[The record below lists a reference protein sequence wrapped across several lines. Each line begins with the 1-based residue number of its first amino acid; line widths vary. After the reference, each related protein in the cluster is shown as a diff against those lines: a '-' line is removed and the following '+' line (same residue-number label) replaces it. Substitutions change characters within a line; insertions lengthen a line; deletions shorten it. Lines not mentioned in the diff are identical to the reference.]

1 MCAPMPPTTTIIR
14 IGEKTMRL
22 PRNDGKRPRRE
33 PSRRPARQPRPI
45 SLDSRRSTSFHFA
58 ISYEIAVP
66 RSGVN
71 GPQHQLLKVS
81 FGKSQSGTTVLLPG
95 GVLASRPESVSRTQ
109 SRRNLRLEPHSDR
122 WLLFYFS
129 RSRNLFEAVGFHP
142 ITTRRFTRKWQDETP
157 GVTQLLSEAWRR
169 VPQR

>member
-1 MCAPMPPTTTIIR
+1 MCAPIPPTTTIIR
-14 IGEKTMRL
+14 IREKTMRL
-22 PRNDGKRPRRE
+22 PRNEGKRPRRE

-45 SLDSRRSTSFHFA
+45 SLDSRRSASSHFA
-58 ISYEIAVP
+58 ISYAIAVP

-71 GPQHQLLKVS
+71 GPQLRPMKGS
-81 FGKSQSGTTVLLPG
+81 FGKSQPGTTALLPG
-95 GVLASRPESVSRTQ
+95 GALTSRPEPICRTQ
-109 SRRNLRLEPHSDR
+109 SRRNLRLETHSDR

>member
-1 MCAPMPPTTTIIR
+1 MCAPIPPTTIIR

-22 PRNDGKRPRRE
+22 PRNEGKRPRRE

-45 SLDSRRSTSFHFA
+45 SLDSRRSAGSHFA

-66 RSGVN
+66 SSSVS
-71 GPQHQLLKVS
+71 GPQLRPLKLS
-81 FGKSQSGTTVLLPG
+81 CGKSKPGTTVFMPG
-95 GVLASRPESVSRTQ
+95 GGLASRPEPVCRTQ
-109 SRRNLRLEPHSDR
+109 SRRNLRLEEHSDR